1 MLRWA
6 GAHERT
12 RQAHPPRPR
21 PLREVLRVRP
31 QGPRPELIDLFPKPC
46 PECGSTCRCW
56 GAVPWTL
63 VERFRAWRAMRA
75 FRRLRR
81 EVCRKIEETDG
92 R

>member
-1 MLRWA
+1 MSA
-6 GAHERT
+6 PAK
-12 RQAHPPRPR
+12 PI
-21 PLREVLRVRP
+21 PLGRVRYAKFCVC
-31 QGPRPELIDLFPKPC
+31 GRRVRGPELIDLFPKPC

-81 EVCRKIEETDG
+81 AACRKIEETDG
-92 R
+92 L